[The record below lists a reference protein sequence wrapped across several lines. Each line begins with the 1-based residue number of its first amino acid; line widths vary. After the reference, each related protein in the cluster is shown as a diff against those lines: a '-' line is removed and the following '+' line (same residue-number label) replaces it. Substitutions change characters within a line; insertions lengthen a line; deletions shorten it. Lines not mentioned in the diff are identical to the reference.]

1 MAHDTD
7 YFQNLCRVSRAFGT
21 ALKKKQLLELI
32 VSSAVETMNAK
43 AACLFL
49 KGEDP
54 DHFVP
59 AAQKGLSDK
68 YLHTAPEKAKD
79 RIEELV
85 KNGYLAISDATK
97 DPRTENRKVKKAE
110 GIASILV
117 VPVMVHGRP
126 IGVLA
131 LYTAERRKF
140 SEADIAFLTALA
152 DQGGIAVDRARL
164 IEHIRKNT
172 KLFFDLSS
180 AINASLDIRQIM
192 TTLTV
197 DLSRAFDAKG
207 VTVQLVDAGDHALK
221 RVSSHG
227 LRESF
232 VKAVSGLK
240 EKGVAE
246 ALKGKTTVTQT
257 GQSDTGRAGS
267 GAYAKAGIAT
277 VISAPIRSGDVVIGV
292 LRIYFGSPWDFYDD
306 EIMMISAF
314 ADQAGLAI
322 QNAARHVQVENDLKD
337 LKEDLWS
344 HRSWF

>member
-7 YFQNLCRVSRAFGT
+7 YFQNLCRVSRAFST

-32 VSSAVETMNAK
+32 VNIAVETMSAK

-54 DHFVP
+54 DLFVP
-59 AAQKGLSDK
+59 AAQKGLSDD
-68 YLHTAPEKAKD
+68 YLHIAPEKAKD
-79 RIEELV
+79 RIEDLV
-85 KNGYLAISDATK
+85 KNGYLAIPDATK
-97 DPRTENRKVKKAE
+97 DARAENRKVKKAE

-117 VPVMVHGRP
+117 VPVMVHDRP

-131 LYTAERRKF
+131 LYTAERRDF

-172 KLFFDLSS
+172 KLFYDLSA

-192 TTLTV
+192 TTLTK
-197 DLSRAFDAKG
+197 DLSRAFGAKG
-207 VTVQLVDAGDHALK
+207 VTVQLIDNEDLALK
-221 RVSSHG
+221 GVSSHG
-227 LRESF
+227 LREPL
-232 VKAVSGLK
+232 VKAVSGHK
-240 EKGVAE
+240 EKGVTE
-246 ALKGKTTVTQT
+246 ALKGKTTVAPTVR
-257 GQSDTGRAGS
+257 SDTGQADS

-277 VISAPIRSGDVVIGV
+277 VISAPIRSGDAVIGV
-292 LRIYFGSPWDFYDD
+292 LRIYFGSPRDFYDD

-337 LKEDLWS
+337 LKDDLWS